1 MRVIG
6 RLILCAVLLFL
17 TVALVSAATYMPGF
31 FLLYT
36 PLSKDAAAF
45 LSGVTA
51 SFPFPVWQAL
61 AVLGLLLLVYS
72 LVRCFARKR
81 GFLRWVAGVAVCGS
95 FLVLAFTAL
104 WGLNHWASD
113 LEDQLGLNTEHISVS
128 ELAEVTSYFAS
139 EANRLAASVPR
150 AADGTMVVDAKA
162 AAVTAGAAFAPL
174 AVLNPLFDG
183 SQEPVKLLLA
193 PELFSRSGTTGLYL
207 CLTGEACVNPDTY
220 PASLPYT
227 MCHEVAHRLTVAGE
241 DEANFCAFLACQAS
255 SDLVFQYSGSY
266 SSFIF
271 CYNALEEADSQAAE
285 AVWEQ
290 LSEDVR
296 LDVLRASEYYEPY
309 KGPLQET
316 VQQINDTYLKAC
328 QEEDGID
335 SYGKVTDLLVGWYRG
350 RS

>member
-17 TVALVSAATYMPGF
+17 TVALVSAATYLPGF

-36 PLSKDAAAF
+36 PLSRDAAAF

-72 LVRCFARKR
+72 LVRCFAKKR
-81 GFLRWVAGVAVCGS
+81 GFLRWVAGVAVCACC
-95 FLVLAFTAL
+95 LILAFTAL
-104 WGLNHWASD
+104 WGLNHWAPE
-113 LEDQLGLNTEHISVS
+113 LEDQLGLDTDNITVS
-128 ELAEVTSYFAS
+128 QLSEVTSYFAS
-139 EANRLAASVPR
+139 EANRLADSVPR
-150 AADGTMVVDAKA
+150 AADGTMVVDTEA
-162 AAVTAGAAFAPL
+162 AARTAGTAFSSL
-174 AVLNPLFDG
+174 AVLNPLLEGPQD
-183 SQEPVKLLLA
+183 PVKLLLA
-193 PELFSRSGTTGLYL
+193 PELFSRCGTTGLYL

-255 SDLVFQYSGSY
+255 SDPVFQYSGVY
-266 SSFIF
+266 SSFVF
-271 CYNALEEADSQAAE
+271 CYNALSAADPAAADTVWSNLSQ
-285 AVWEQ
+285 Q
-290 LSEDVR
+290 VR
-296 LDVLRASEYYEPY
+296 QDILGASEYYAAFE
-309 KGPLQET
+309 GPLQDAA
-316 VQQINDTYLKAC
+316 QQVNDAYLKVC
-328 QEEDGID
+328 NEEDGLD
-335 SYGKVTDLLVGWYRG
+335 SYGQVTDLLIGWYRG

>member
-17 TVALVSAATYMPGF
+17 TVALVSAATYVPGF
-31 FLLYT
+31 FLFYT
-36 PLSKDAAAF
+36 PLSKQAAMF

-81 GFLRWVAGVAVCGS
+81 GFLRWVAGVAVCLS
-95 FLVLAFTAL
+95 FLALAFTAL
-104 WGLNHWASD
+104 WGLNHWAPE
-113 LEDQLGLNTEHISVS
+113 LEDRLGLNTDNITAS
-128 ELAEVTSYFAS
+128 ELAEVTSYFAG
-139 EANRLAASVPR
+139 EANRLSAAVPR
-150 AADGTMVVDAKA
+150 AADGTVVVDAKTA
-162 AAVTAGAAFAPL
+162 AKTAGAAFSPL
-174 AVLNPLFDG
+174 AVLNPFFDG
-183 SQEPVKLLLA
+183 SQDPVKLLLV
-193 PELFSRSGTTGLYL
+193 PELFSRCGTTGLYL

-227 MCHEVAHRLTVAGE
+227 MCHEAAHRLTVAGE

-255 SDLVFQYSGSY
+255 SDPVFQYSGVY

-271 CYNALEEADSQAAE
+271 CYNALEKADSQAAGD
-285 AVWEQ
+285 VWEQ

-296 LDVLRASEYYEPY
+296 QDVLRASDYYAEFE
-309 KGPLQET
+309 GALQET
-316 VQQINDTYLKAC
+316 VQQINDAYLKTC
-328 QEEDGID
+328 NEEEGID
-335 SYGKVTDLLVGWYRG
+335 SYGQVTDLLIGWYRG
-350 RS
+350 QS